1 MIEDQNFR
9 IIFQGKMLSSD
20 NEKKLRI
27 LSILAHAITVEVRGG
42 FITNTSLEKTTL
54 YSLNE
59 IQHQIT
65 ARIMN
70 LLSNEDEWNEE
81 EFVLTI
87 YDYANEGSCKD
98 GLDFAIRQT
107 LNATSNSTVV

>member
-1 MIEDQNFR
+1 MIEENLGV
-9 IIFQGKMLSSD
+9 IFQKKMLSSD
-20 NEKKLRI
+20 NEKKLKT
-27 LSILAHAITVEVRGG
+27 LSILAHSITVEIRGL
-42 FITNTSLEKTTL
+42 FITRNSLEKTAL

-70 LLSNEDEWNEE
+70 LLHNEDEWNEE
-81 EFVLTI
+81 EFVSTL
-87 YDYANEGSCKD
+87 YDYANEGDCKD

-107 LNATSNSTVV
+107 LNATRSKK